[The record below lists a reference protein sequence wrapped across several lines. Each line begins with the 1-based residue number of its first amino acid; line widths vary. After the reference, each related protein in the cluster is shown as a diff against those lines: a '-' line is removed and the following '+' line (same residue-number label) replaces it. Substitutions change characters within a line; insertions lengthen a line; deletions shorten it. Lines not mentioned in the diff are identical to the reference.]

1 MSAGFYEREKE
12 GVSSQIPNPQIF
24 FELEAF
30 RLLALH
36 PYSPFNEFD
45 HPSEMAGIK
54 GKRKRPQH
62 RTRTVMNFDPILKAL
77 RNQEEVEAY
86 LMKSAS
92 ICLQMSR

>member
-1 MSAGFYEREKE
+1 MMSAGFYEREKE

-62 RTRTVMNFDPILKAL
+62 RTGTTMDFDPTPKPLHL
-77 RNQEEVEAY
+77 GGG
-86 LMKSAS
+86 
-92 ICLQMSR
+92 